1 MTRKPTRRILIAALA
16 AALSLLLAVSALA
29 AHPKAGKTY
38 RGFTNDQ
45 PFNGFKAPVSFKV
58 SGDGKRLLG
67 FVWYGFGCLGAGG
80 LGNPFTG
87 TDYTYHKIGT
97 IKVSASGTFSVKN
110 VKWTFKAPPSQGGP
124 LVTISTID
132 GRFKNAK
139 KATGTI
145 RFTQTQQGHTCRSSD
160 HHAPKVTFTATTP

>member
-1 MTRKPTRRILIAALA
+1 MGRI
-16 AALSLLLAVSALA
+16 SW
-29 AHPKAGKTY
+29 PRT
-38 RGFTNDQ
+38 
-45 PFNGFKAPVSFKV
+45 FNGFKAPVRFKV
-58 SGDGKRLLG
+58 SGGGKRLLG

-80 LGNPFTG
+80 PGNPYTG
-87 TDYTYHKIGT
+87 TGYTYHKIGT

-110 VKWTFKAPPSQGGP
+110 VKWTFKAPPSQGGS

-145 RFTQTQQGHTCRSSD
+145 RFRQTQQGHTCRSSD
-160 HHAPKVTFTATTP
+160 HHAPATTFSATTP

>member
-1 MTRKPTRRILIAALA
+1 MSRKSTRWMLTAALA

-38 RGFTNDQ
+38 RGVTSVA
-45 PFNGFKAPVSFKV
+45 PWNGFKAPVSFKV

-80 LGNPFTG
+80 PGNPYTG
-87 TDYTYHKIGT
+87 TGYTYHRIGT
-97 IKVSASGTFSVKN
+97 IKVSASGKFSVKN
-110 VKWTFKAPPSQGGP
+110 AKWTFKAPPSQGGP
-124 LVTISTID
+124 LVTTSTID
-132 GRFKNAK
+132 GQFKTAK

-160 HHAPKVTFTATTP
+160 HHNPTTTFTATTP

>member
-1 MTRKPTRRILIAALA
+1 MSRKPTGRILIAALA

-38 RGFTNDQ
+38 RGFTSEE

-58 SGDGKRLLG
+58 SSDGKRLLG
-67 FVWYGFGCLGAGG
+67 FLWYGFGCMGAGG
-80 LGNPFTG
+80 AGNPYTG
-87 TDYTYHKIGT
+87 TGYTYHKIGT
-97 IKVSASGTFSVKN
+97 IKVSANGTFSVKN
-110 VKWTFKAPPSQGGP
+110 AKWTFNAPPPQNGL

-139 KATGTI
+139 TATGQI
-145 RFTQTQQGHTCRSSD
+145 RYTQTLQGSTCRSSD
-160 HHAPKVTFTATTP
+160 HHAPKVTFTATTQ